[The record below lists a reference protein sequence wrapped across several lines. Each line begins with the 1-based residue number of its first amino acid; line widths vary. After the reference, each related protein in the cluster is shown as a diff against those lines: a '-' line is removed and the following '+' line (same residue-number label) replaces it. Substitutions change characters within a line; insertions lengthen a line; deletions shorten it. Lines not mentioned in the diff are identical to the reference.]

1 LPSSRLEDEVVVTR
15 RGLREAT
22 KQKERAERCLVEM
35 REAERA
41 LVLERDAAVAR
52 FETGG
57 MDPKTLNKE
66 QEAIDKSYRAER
78 ARSHVHILN
87 PKP

>member
-1 LPSSRLEDEVVVTR
+1 MTR
-15 RGLREAT
+15 RGLREAS

-41 LVLERDAAVAR
+41 LVQERDAAVAR

-57 MDPKTLNKE
+57 MDPK
-66 QEAIDKSYRAER
+66 
-78 ARSHVHILN
+78 N
-87 PKP
+87 PKQRTRSN